1 METTENQKVLLT
13 LKEAAEYFGIG
24 INTLR
29 RLTNKH
35 TSLCIFNGNKRMIKR
50 KNMEKWLLIITCL
63 TAKRKR
69 KWERI

>member
-35 TSLCIFNGNKRMIKR
+35 TSLDCQHFFGQF
-50 KNMEKWLLIITCL
+50 L
-63 TAKRKR
+63 
-69 KWERI
+69 

>member
-1 METTENQKVLLT
+1 MEITENQKVLHT

-35 TSLCIFNGNKRMIKR
+35 TSLCIFNGNKRMQTQEHGKVAV
-50 KNMEKWLLIITCL
+50 ES
-63 TAKRKR
+63 
-69 KWERI
+69 

>member
-50 KNMEKWLLIITCL
+50 KNMEKWLLNHNVVDC
-63 TAKRKR
+63 
-69 KWERI
+69 